1 MKRYSQRSGHT
12 AMAELNVTPLLDLA
26 FVLLIIFI
34 ITTPL
39 LESNIAVQLPVGS
52 KNDAQPVDPKSIRTV
67 SIDRNGQVYL
77 DDKPIDLPVL
87 EQELAAFRRVTP
99 DAAVVVRAD
108 KSLHLQQVFDV
119 MDILQRVQISRM
131 RLENV
136 TP

>member
-39 LESNIAVQLPVGS
+39 LTSNIPVQLPTGS
-52 KNDAQPVDPKSIRTV
+52 RSAATPIDPKSIRTV
-67 SIDRNGQVYL
+67 SIDRTGRIFLESRQVE
-77 DDKPIDLPVL
+77 LPVL
-87 EQELAAFRRVTP
+87 EQELVSFAQVTP
-99 DAAVVVRAD
+99 NAAVVIHAD
-108 KSLHLQQVFDV
+108 KSLNLQQLFDV
-119 MDILQRVQISRM
+119 MDVLRHAKIDRM
-131 RLENV
+131 DIENT

>member
-39 LESNIAVQLPVGS
+39 LESNIRLELPVGTPNS
-52 KNDAQPVDPKSIRTV
+52 NQPVDPKTIRTV
-67 SIDRNGQVYL
+67 SIDRNGQVFL
-77 DDKPIDLPVL
+77 ESKRIELPVL
-87 EQELAAFRRVTP
+87 EQELARFRRETP
-99 DAAVVVRAD
+99 EAAVIVRAD
-108 KSLHLQQVFDV
+108 KSLRYQQVVDV
-119 MDILQRVQISRM
+119 MDILQRAQISRM